1 MADTQNYLQ
10 GRHLIAHDFSCVC
23 IGNQREVVHFLFA
36 SDVCNVTN
44 KVLFSSIGLLFLQ

>member
-36 SDVCNVTN
+36 FDIGDVTN
-44 KVLFSSIGLLFLQ
+44 KVLFSPSGLLFF